1 VTKPSASL
9 TVRAVRVPGVPDVLV
24 PRPRFAAASFR
35 VAGVARLARL
45 VLPLAVVV
53 GATGAGLVACG
64 HARTFDDGVFRKGA
78 VAVRVGP
85 VPAGWRPLRV
95 DGADLAFRDDERS
108 GSVLFDVRC
117 GRDDD
122 APLSVLTDHLIMGT
136 TEREFDAQ
144 DTVPFDRREA
154 LHTLLRA
161 KLDGVP
167 MHYDIY
173 VMKRDGCV
181 YDLVYVAPPARFA
194 EGAADV
200 EHFATGLESVGSALA
215 TETPPRMPPVSRDP

>member
-1 VTKPSASL
+1 
-9 TVRAVRVPGVPDVLV
+9 
-24 PRPRFAAASFR
+24 
-35 VAGVARLARL
+35 VACLA
-45 VLPLAVVV
+45 
-53 GATGAGLVACG
+53 GCG
-64 HARTFDDGVFRKGA
+64 HARSFDDGIFRKGA

-85 VPAGWRPLRV
+85 VPPGWRRLGV
-95 DGADLAFRDDERS
+95 NGADLAFRDEERS
-108 GSVLFDVRC
+108 GSVLFNVRC

-122 APLSVLTDHLIMGT
+122 APLSVLTEHLIMGT

-144 DTVPFDRREA
+144 DTIPFDRREA

-167 MHYDIY
+167 MQYDIY

-194 EGAADV
+194 DGAADF
-200 EHFATGLESVGSALA
+200 EHFAMGLQSVGSSSVA
-215 TETPPRMPPVSRDP
+215 ETPSSSRDP

>member
-1 VTKPSASL
+1 
-9 TVRAVRVPGVPDVLV
+9 VRAVRVPGVPDVLV
-24 PRPRFAAASFR
+24 PRPRPAAAAFRAVR
-35 VAGVARLARL
+35 VAAAARLTRAVRQVL
-45 VLPLAVVV
+45 RRALPLLVA
-53 GATGAGLVACG
+53 AMGLSLGACG
-64 HARTFDDGVFRKGA
+64 HAKTFDDGVFRKGA

-85 VPAGWRPLRV
+85 VPAGWRRLTV

-144 DTVPFDRREA
+144 DTIPFDRREA

-167 MHYDIY
+167 MNYDIY

-194 EGAADV
+194 AGAADF
-200 EHFATGLESVGSALA
+200 EHFATGLESVGSAVA
-215 TETPPRMPPVSRDP
+215 AETPRIPPTSRDP